1 MKNLKKVLSL
11 VLALAMALS
20 LMTVAFAKDASDYD
34 DYAEVNYNEAVDV
47 MTAVGVFDGMG
58 GSFNPDGTLT
68 REQAAKIITYMIMG
82 KSNADKLTTT
92 IAPYGDVS
100 ADRWSAGAIA
110 YCTNEGIISG
120 MGHNKFAPSDPVTGL
135 QFAKMLLVALGY
147 DAEIE
152 NLVGD
157 SWAINTSK
165 LAISVGLDDNMEE
178 VSLSQPLTR
187 EQATLMAFNAM
198 QSPLVEYPSKG
209 TTIEVN
215 GATVTFG
222 AQQAQYVTSTR
233 ANEQTISSERLSNT
247 KDYTIEFAER
257 YCRDLT
263 LRADRDAFER
273 PAHTWRYDNEL
284 VGTYVNA
291 SDLTYTSTVEL
302 GDIYAD
308 LGLTKSAKITEQY
321 VDGKDVAT
329 KQTLERRSETEL
341 TDSGNGVLTQVW
353 YEEDDEGNV
362 ASLIVT
368 SINTYVAEVGSV
380 NKASSTVDRYIT
392 LATTTNVPDG
402 VLNNRYETEDFAR
415 EDLVTYTAAYNSS
428 TKRFDIQDVTALS
441 GATNGILT
449 RWVGDANT
457 DSSATFS
464 IDGNEYNYSKNFAV
478 DATGNKIATNFT
490 VDESEMVVYTDAYG
504 YALYI
509 AGVESAKNYAVVIGV
524 GSTNPYGSNTDGAT
538 LLLPD
543 GTIKEVKYKMASGS
557 AALTGSNNVK
567 EEIGDMVTY
576 TVKDDVYTLTLVD
589 GWQNSHATSTTFTN
603 GKSAM
608 ALNTTPRAGGTDAVE
623 TKYTTSETVF
633 FVATD
638 DENGNKVYNVYTG
651 YAAMPSLDS
660 SKVEGVAVALS
671 DNRTQVEAVYVSA
684 TQLKGIEGVDTFVSF
699 EKDWKVVTDN
709 TGSYYVLPAV
719 VEGNVTE
726 VKLDYTYFSASGKIN
741 NVSGIYALDNVI
753 EDSDGI
759 ITSASV
765 KSVDTYNAS
774 PNWGN
779 KVGIV
784 AADGVVVGINT
795 TSSARSSIDSLKK
808 YAQYWAYTDETKVY
822 YVSEDYE
829 VITDI
834 GVNGINTDLNDVVFY
849 SVDDDTKTLETVI
862 IYEVEDGTPAPTP
875 TGYKVT
881 WTDPKVAMTG
891 SRINVNGTMA
901 ITDTDGTAVAAN
913 NVTIT
918 YAISSWNE
926 STKDWNEAKTAVSSE
941 LDLNATQTASLAT
954 AGLGADFITGN
965 GQYQVVVTV
974 TCDEVTQTFAPV
986 LVDLP

>member
-20 LMTVAFAKDASDYD
+20 LMTVAFAADAK
-34 DYAEVNYNEAVDV
+34 DYADYGEVNYNEAVDV
-47 MTAVGVFDGMG
+47 MTAVGVFDGMN

-68 REQAAKIITYMIMG
+68 REQAAKIITYMLMG
-82 KSNADKLTTT
+82 KSDADKLTTT
-92 IAPYGDVS
+92 IAPYSDVS
-100 ADRWSAGAIA
+100 ASRWSAGAIA

-215 GATVTFG
+215 GATVSFG

-284 VGTYVNA
+284 IGTYQNTP
-291 SDLTYTSTVEL
+291 DLTYTSTVED

-308 LGLTKSAKITEQY
+308 LGLTKTVKATEQY
-321 VDGKDVAT
+321 VDGKDV
-329 KQTLERRSETEL
+329 TLQSLVRRGETDI
-341 TDSGNGVLTQVW
+341 TGSGNGVLTEVW
-353 YEEDDEGNV
+353 YEEDDNGDV
-362 ASLIVT
+362 VSLIIT
-368 SINTYVAEVGSV
+368 SVNTYVATVGSV
-380 NKASSTVDRYIT
+380 NKASSSVDRYIT
-392 LATTTNVPDG
+392 LATTTNDPDG
-402 VLNNRYETEDFAR
+402 TLNNRFETEDFAR
-415 EDLVTYTAAYNSS
+415 EDLVTYTAAWNDS
-428 TKRFDIQDVTALS
+428 TKRFDIQSVELLDGAVT
-441 GATNGILT
+441 GILN
-449 RWVGDANT
+449 RWVGDANV
-457 DSSATFS
+457 DSSANFTVA
-464 IDGNEYNYSKNFAV
+464 GTEYDYSKNFAV
-478 DATGNKIATNFT
+478 DASGNKIATNFT
-490 VDESEMVVYTDAYG
+490 VDESEMVVYLDEYG

-524 GSTNPYGSNTDGAT
+524 GDTNPYGSRTDGAT

-557 AALTGSNNVK
+557 SLTTPSSNNVR

-589 GWQNSHATSTTFTN
+589 GWQNSNATSTTFTN

-638 DENGNKVYNVYTG
+638 DENGEKVYNVYTG

-808 YAQYWAYTDETKVY
+808 YAQYWAYTDATEVY
-822 YVSEDYE
+822 YVSADHK

-875 TGYKVT
+875 TGYKVE
-881 WTDPKVAMTG
+881 WTNPGVTMDGSTVNLANTSNMWVADSTG
-891 SRINVNGTMA
+891 Y
-901 ITDTDGTAVAAN
+901 VAAN
-913 NVTIT
+913 NVVVS
-918 YAISSWNE
+918 YEISSWDT
-926 STKDWNEAKTAVSSE
+926 STGKWNPSDIVYSAEKDLAAGSS
-941 LDLNATQTASLAT
+941 LQV
-954 AGLGADFITGN
+954 AGLGANYVAGTGR
-965 GQYQVVVTV
+965 YQVTVTV
-974 TCDEVTQTFAPV
+974 TCDEVTKTFAPV
-986 LVDLP
+986 IFDL

>member
-20 LMTVAFAKDASDYD
+20 LMTVAFAKDASDYN
-34 DYAEVNYNEAVDV
+34 DYDEVTYKEAVDV
-47 MTAVGVFDGMG
+47 MTAAGIFDGMG
-58 GSFNPDGTLT
+58 ANNFQPDGTLT
-68 REQAAKIITYMIMG
+68 REQAAKIITYMLMG

-215 GATVTFG
+215 GATVSFG

-284 VGTYVNA
+284 IGTYQNTP
-291 SDLTYTSTVEL
+291 DLTYTSTVED

-308 LGLTKSAKITEQY
+308 LGLTKTVKATEQY
-321 VDGKDVAT
+321 VDGKDV
-329 KQTLERRSETEL
+329 TLQSLVRRGETDI
-341 TDSGNGVLTQVW
+341 TGSGNGVLTEVW
-353 YEEDDEGNV
+353 YEEDDNGDV
-362 ASLIVT
+362 VSLIIT
-368 SINTYVAEVGSV
+368 SVNTYVATVGSV
-380 NKASSTVDRYIT
+380 NKASSSVDRYIT

-478 DATGNKIATNFT
+478 DATSNKIATNFT

-524 GSTNPYGSNTDGAT
+524 GDTNPYGSATDGAT

-543 GTIKEVKYKMASGS
+543 GTMKEVKYKMSSGS
-557 AALTGSNNVK
+557 LTGSNTVD
-567 EEIGDMVTY
+567 EMIGDMVTY
-576 TVKDDVYTLTLVD
+576 TVKDDVYTLTIVD
-589 GWQNSHATSTTFTN
+589 KWETTRAHDTEFTN

-608 ALNTTPRAGGTDAVE
+608 KLYAPKRVGGTDGFE

-638 DENGNKVYNVYTG
+638 DENGDKVYNVYTG

-699 EKDWKVVTDN
+699 EKGWKVITDN

-719 VEGNVTE
+719 VEGEITE
-726 VKLDYTYFSASGKIN
+726 AKLDYTYFSGAGKIN
-741 NVSGIYALDNVI
+741 DTSGIYALDNVI
-753 EDSDGI
+753 TDSDGI
-759 ITSASV
+759 ITSATV
-765 KSVDTYNAS
+765 KNVDTYDTSSA
-774 PNWGN
+774 WGN

-795 TSSARSSIDSLKK
+795 TSYDRSPIDNLKK

-849 SVDDDTKTLETVI
+849 SVDDDTKTLDTVI

-986 LVDLP
+986 LFDLA